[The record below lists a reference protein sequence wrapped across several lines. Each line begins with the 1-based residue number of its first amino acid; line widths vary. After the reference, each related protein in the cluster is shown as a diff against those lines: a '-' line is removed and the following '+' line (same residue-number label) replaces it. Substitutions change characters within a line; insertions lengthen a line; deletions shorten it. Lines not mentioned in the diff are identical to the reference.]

1 MKGIIHAGITVKSLE
16 KSLVFYRDLLGLKLI
31 KQEPVRKARGE
42 KLGVPGA
49 IIQVA
54 VLQTED
60 PTTTVELIEYLEPQ
74 LLSVTPAPINLPGS
88 MHLAFH
94 VEDIDK
100 QVKKMK
106 QAGVKFVS
114 EDYEVIKDGPLQ
126 GMKWIYFKDPDGTN
140 LELIEYDPAGE

>member
-49 IIQVA
+49 VIQVA

-74 LLSVTPAPINLPGS
+74 LLNVPPAPINLPGS

>member
-49 IIQVA
+49 VIQVA

-74 LLSVTPAPINLPGS
+74 LLNVPPAPINLPGS

-94 VEDIDK
+94 VENIDK

-114 EDYEVIKDGPLQ
+114 EDYEVIKDGPLK

-140 LELIEYDPAGE
+140 LELIEYDPPRE

>member
-1 MKGIIHAGITVKSLE
+1 MKGIIHAGITVKNLE
-16 KSLVFYRDLLGLKLI
+16 KSLVFYRDLLGLRLV

-49 IIQVA
+49 VIQVA

-60 PTTTVELIEYLEPQ
+60 PATTVELIEYLEPQ
-74 LLSVTPAPINLPGS
+74 LSAVSPAPINLPGS

-100 QVKKMK
+100 QVKRMK
-106 QAGVKFVS
+106 EAGVKFVS
-114 EDYEVIKDGPLQ
+114 ENYEVIKDGPLK

>member
-1 MKGIIHAGITVKSLE
+1 MKGIIHAGITVKNLE
-16 KSLVFYRDLLGLKLI
+16 KSLVFYRDLLGLRLV

-49 IIQVA
+49 VIQVA

-60 PTTTVELIEYLEPQ
+60 PATTVELIEYLEPQ
-74 LLSVTPAPINLPGS
+74 LPAVSPSPINLPGS

-100 QVKKMK
+100 QVKRMK
-106 QAGVKFVS
+106 EAGVRFVS
-114 EDYEVIKDGPLQ
+114 EDYEVIKDGPLK